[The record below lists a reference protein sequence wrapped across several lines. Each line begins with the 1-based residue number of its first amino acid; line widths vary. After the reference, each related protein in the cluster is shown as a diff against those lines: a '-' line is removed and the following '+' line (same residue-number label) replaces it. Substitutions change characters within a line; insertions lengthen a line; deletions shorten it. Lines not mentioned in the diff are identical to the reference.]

1 MLEQITKQPEA
12 IATAQEALVQ
22 TVAERWGYDFGRRTT
37 QSELMTATITERT
50 EVRTVG
56 KNIKGKI
63 ADYLKNGTDV
73 RDEVNSLGS
82 QLKEAKEAN
91 SVKAKPFYEKIR
103 PLSKA
108 IAYLDKVIIP
118 IQITEATGEKLL
130 PRFQVADYTQKA
142 IEAAKASK

>member
-1 MLEQITKQPEA
+1 MSEQIQKQKTT
-12 IATAQEALVQ
+12 TAQGALVQ

-73 RDEVNSLGS
+73 RDEVNSLNG

-91 SVKAKPFYEKIR
+91 SEKAKPFYEKIR

-108 IAYLDKVIIP
+108 IAYLDRVVIP
-118 IQITEATGEKLL
+118 IQIKDATGEELL
-130 PRFQVADYTQKA
+130 PRFQVADYTKKA
-142 IEAAKASK
+142 IDAAKASK